1 MSPEE
6 RGELYSA
13 VGVTHSK
20 LTWTAQMASAMMAA
34 KPLLKD
40 LRPPVSDDKLYEAL
54 YHYWFD
60 VDKSV
65 AYLKREWEK
74 KGQSCYSW

>member
-1 MSPEE
+1 MI
-6 RGELYSA
+6 
-13 VGVTHSK
+13 
-20 LTWTAQMASAMMAA
+20 SAMTAA
-34 KPLLKD
+34 RPLLKD
-40 LRPPVSDDKLYEAL
+40 IKPPVSDDKLYEAL

-74 KGQSCYSW
+74 KGQSCFLIASVLLVR